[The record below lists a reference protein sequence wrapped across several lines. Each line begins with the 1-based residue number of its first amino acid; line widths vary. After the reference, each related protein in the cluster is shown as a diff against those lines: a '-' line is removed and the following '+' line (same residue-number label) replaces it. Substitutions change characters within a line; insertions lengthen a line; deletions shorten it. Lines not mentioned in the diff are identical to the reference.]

1 MRFTVD
7 PWDPGYGASVQTEL
21 TESTSVPTT
30 DVECADDDWRPLSP
44 AGRALPVDTTL
55 FVDGVRR
62 VEARAWI
69 EGGIEPVP
77 GVFASWAAG
86 VVRCDGAARIEA
98 VEVARGVFA
107 PSAALDDIQT
117 RCGRFVANT
126 TTNARPE
133 TLNTKINT
141 CMTEVE
147 ARVAERTRRSS
158 SELIVLDG
166 PLRESTKELRDAV
179 GVIKSHDVKYL
190 PTALDRVV
198 GDLGPGERTP
208 VFALDARFRKFSWY
222 LRLPGPAGGPWAGI
236 VRCEAS
242 AALRADNVIA
252 LADRVAAT
260 LPRFASAPHKDA
272 RAPQN
277 MYPIGGL
284 ERELRHRLGDAGV
297 VYRALRRASIAP
309 SPSGSTVGAA
319 FEAGR

>member
-1 MRFTVD
+1 VRFTVD
-7 PWDPGYGASVQTEL
+7 PWDPGYGASVESEL

-30 DVECADDDWRPLSP
+30 DIECTDDEWRPIAP
-44 AGRALPVDTTL
+44 TGRALPADTAL

-62 VEARAWI
+62 IEARAWI

-86 VVRCDGAARIEA
+86 VVRCDQKASIEA
-98 VEVARGVFA
+98 IEVARGVFA
-107 PSAALDDIQT
+107 PSAALDDIPT
-117 RCGRFVANT
+117 SCGRFVASP

-147 ARVAERTRRSS
+147 ARVAERTRRSG

-179 GVIKSHDVKYL
+179 GVVKSHDVKYL

-198 GDLGPGERTP
+198 GELDAGERTP
-208 VFALDARFRKFSWY
+208 VFLLDARFRKFSWY
-222 LRLPGPAGGPWAGI
+222 LRLPGPPGGPWAGI

-242 AALRADNVIA
+242 ATLLAEQAIR

-260 LPRFASAPHKDA
+260 LPRFASEPHKDP

-277 MYPIGGL
+277 LYPIGGL
-284 ERELRHRLGDAGV
+284 ERELRHRLGDPAV
-297 VYRALRRASIAP
+297 IYRALRTASAGAP
-309 SPSGSTVGAA
+309 APAV
-319 FEAGR
+319 

>member
-7 PWDPGYGASVQTEL
+7 PWDPGYGASVETEL

-30 DVECADDDWRPLSP
+30 DIEYADEDWRPLSP
-44 AGRALPVDTTL
+44 AARVLPADETL

-62 VEARAWI
+62 IEARAWI

-86 VVRCDGAARIEA
+86 VVRCDREAAHIVA
-98 VEVARGVFA
+98 VEVGRGVFA
-107 PSAALDDIQT
+107 PTTGLDDIPT
-117 RCGRFVANT
+117 SIGRFVAT
-126 TTNARPE
+126 PTINARPE

-147 ARVAERTRRSS
+147 ARVAERTRRSCA
-158 SELIVLDG
+158 ELIVLDG

-179 GVIKSHDVKYL
+179 GVVKSHDVKYL
-190 PTALDRVV
+190 PTALDAVV
-198 GDLGPGERTP
+198 SDLAPGQRTP

-242 AALRADNVIA
+242 AALPADEVIG
-252 LADRVAAT
+252 LADKVAAT
-260 LPRFASAPHKDA
+260 LPRFASEPHKDP

-277 MYPIGGL
+277 LYPIGGL
-284 ERELRHRLGDAGV
+284 ERDLRHRLGDAAV
-297 VYRALRRASIAP
+297 IYRALRRASAVLAP
-309 SPSGSTVGAA
+309 ATS
-319 FEAGR
+319 

>member
-7 PWDPGYGASVQTEL
+7 PWDPGYGASVQSDL

-30 DVECADDDWRPLSP
+30 DVECNDDEWRPLSP
-44 AGRALPVDTTL
+44 AGRAQPVDTTL

-77 GVFASWAAG
+77 GVFASYAAG
-86 VVRCDGAARIEA
+86 VVRCNGTAQVEV

-107 PSAALDDIQT
+107 PSAGLDDIQT
-117 RCGRFVANT
+117 SCGRFVASA

-147 ARVAERTRRSS
+147 ARVAERTRRSG

-190 PTALDRVV
+190 PTELDRVV
-198 GDLGPGERTP
+198 GDLAAGERTP

-222 LRLPGPAGGPWAGI
+222 LRLPGPSGGPWAGI

-284 ERELRHRLGDAGV
+284 ERQLRHRLGDAAL
-297 VYRALRRASIAP
+297 VYRALRKASTTLANAP
-309 SPSGSTVGAA
+309 ATASATRP
-319 FEAGR
+319 R

>member
-7 PWDPGYGASVQTEL
+7 PWDPGYGASVQSDL
-21 TESTSVPTT
+21 AESTSVPIT
-30 DVECADDDWRPLSP
+30 DVECSDEEWRPLTP
-44 AGRALPVDTTL
+44 DGRALPADTAL

-62 VEARAWI
+62 IEARAWI

-86 VVRCDGAARIEA
+86 VVRCDGTARIEA
-98 VEVARGVFA
+98 IEVARGVFA
-107 PSAALDDIQT
+107 PSAALDDISSS
-117 RCGRFVANT
+117 CGRFVANP

-147 ARVAERTRRSS
+147 ARIAERTRRCG

-179 GVIKSHDVKYL
+179 GVVKSHDVKYL

-198 GDLGPGERTP
+198 GDLLAGERTP
-208 VFALDARFRKFSWY
+208 VFALNTRFPKFSWY
-222 LRLPGPAGGPWAGI
+222 LRLPGPKGGPWAGI

-242 AALRADNVIA
+242 AALRADAAIL

-260 LPRFASAPHKDA
+260 LPRFASEPHKDP

-277 MYPIGGL
+277 LYPIGGL
-284 ERELRHRLGDAGV
+284 ERQLRHRLGDAAV
-297 VYRALRRASIAP
+297 VYRALRQASMATATP
-309 SPSGSTVGAA
+309 V
-319 FEAGR
+319 

>member
-7 PWDPGYGASVQTEL
+7 PWDPGYGASVESEL

-30 DVECADDDWRPLSP
+30 DIECTDDEWRPIAP
-44 AGRALPVDTTL
+44 TGRALAADTAL

-62 VEARAWI
+62 IEARAWI

-86 VVRCDGAARIEA
+86 VVRCDQKARIEA
-98 VEVARGVFA
+98 IEVARGVFA
-107 PSAALDDIQT
+107 PSAALDDIPT
-117 RCGRFVANT
+117 SCGRFVASP

-147 ARVAERTRRSS
+147 ARVAERTRRSG

-179 GVIKSHDVKYL
+179 GVVKSHDVKYL

-198 GDLGPGERTP
+198 GDLEAGERTP
-208 VFALDARFRKFSWY
+208 VFLLDARFRKFSWY
-222 LRLPGPAGGPWAGI
+222 LRLPGPPGGPWAGI

-242 AALRADNVIA
+242 ATLRAEQAIR

-260 LPRFASAPHKDA
+260 LPRFASEPHKDP

-277 MYPIGGL
+277 LYPIGGL
-284 ERELRHRLGDAGV
+284 ERELRHRLGDPAV
-297 VYRALRRASIAP
+297 IYRALRTASAAAP
-309 SPSGSTVGAA
+309 APAV
-319 FEAGR
+319 